1 MDGGGTHIAVSLV
14 DENENLKMK
23 FEINTGVNLTSV
35 NQERLQEIFKEIY
48 SKTGKVR
55 GIVVSF
61 SGAGTQ
67 SRKIK
72 LQSIIKE
79 IFVVIM
85 SQYIMMEN
93 QFYFLYTLGQIPH

>member
-48 SKTGKVR
+48 SKQVR
-55 GIVVSF
+55 LEGLLLVFRCWNS
-61 SGAGTQ
+61 
-67 SRKIK
+67 K
-72 LQSIIKE
+72 
-79 IFVVIM
+79 
-85 SQYIMMEN
+85 
-93 QFYFLYTLGQIPH
+93 